1 MPEATPFQVMI
12 VDDHPLMRRGV
23 RQLLELDPGFEVVA
37 EAGDGASAIDLAN
50 RLDIDVILLD
60 LNMKG
65 MSGLD
70 TLNALRRDGVTA
82 QIIILTVSDASSDVF
97 ALIDAGADGYLLK
110 DSDPEVLLEAIR
122 AGAKG
127 SKVFSERVNQYLRE
141 REMFGAEEDPFSV
154 LTERELAAARLL
166 LRALLI
172 EGAHLRACHAAG
184 HAHAHERADRAV
196 RVRRRRLHRVASR
209 AREMRRR
216 AGRVHERRVALH
228 LLDHLLV
235 FLVRRDGG
243 NAEGDDLDAAQVAP
257 LGAQRLVERVRQLD
271 RVAGQRGVADA
282 HFADLRERGLER
294 GEQLGLELAVE
305 VRAVIVL
312 AHVAADV
319 RVEQKWVGDMI
330 AVLAEAAD
338 AHVDVDGGALI
349 HDAERNGRRRAV
361 LVADELLGVKIVHA
375 LILGRLAAEG
385 EALSDVLERVEDT
398 GSQLTGE
405 DRRLGR
411 SIIDKLARLGAEL
424 RHLALIDDDH
434 TLSVGDCHDGAVGD
448 DVLAALVVAAAP
460 GNAVQAL
467 DRHHVLRNGFT
478 VKILL
483 PLVGHHTA
491 SRAQCCFNESHF
503 LISLSLFTMPTDLPP
518 QEYGCR

>member
-1 MPEATPFQVMI
+1 MCSRS
-12 VDDHPLMRRGV
+12 RR
-23 RQLLELDPGFEVVA
+23 
-37 EAGDGASAIDLAN
+37 IH
-50 RLDIDVILLD
+50 
-60 LNMKG
+60 K
-65 MSGLD
+65 
-70 TLNALRRDGVTA
+70 
-82 QIIILTVSDASSDVF
+82 
-97 ALIDAGADGYLLK
+97 
-110 DSDPEVLLEAIR
+110 
-122 AGAKG
+122 
-127 SKVFSERVNQYLRE
+127 
-141 REMFGAEEDPFSV
+141 
-154 LTERELAAARLL
+154 
-166 LRALLI
+166 
-172 EGAHLRACHAAG
+172 C
-184 HAHAHERADRAV
+184 
-196 RVRRRRLHRVASR
+196 
-209 AREMRRR
+209 
-216 AGRVHERRVALH
+216 RVALH
-228 LLDHLLV
+228 FFQHLLV
-235 FLVRRDGG
+235 FFARLHAGY
-243 NAEGDDLDAAQVAP
+243 AERYDFKAAQVAP
-257 LGAQRLVERVRQLD
+257 LARQHFIQRVRQLH
-271 RVAGQRGVADA
+271 RMSGERRIADA
-282 HFADLRERGLER
+282 HVGNLRKRGLKR
-294 GEQLGLELAVE
+294 GKQLGLELAVE
-305 VRAVIVL
+305 TVSCVVL
-312 AHVAADV
+312 TDIAADV
-319 RVEQKWVGDMI
+319 RVEQNRVADAV

-338 AHVDVDGGALI
+338 GNVDVNACPLVNNTEG
-349 HDAERNGRRRAV
+349 NRRWRAV

-483 PLVGHHTA
+483 PLIGHHTA
-491 SRAQCCFNESHF
+491 GRAQCCFNESHF